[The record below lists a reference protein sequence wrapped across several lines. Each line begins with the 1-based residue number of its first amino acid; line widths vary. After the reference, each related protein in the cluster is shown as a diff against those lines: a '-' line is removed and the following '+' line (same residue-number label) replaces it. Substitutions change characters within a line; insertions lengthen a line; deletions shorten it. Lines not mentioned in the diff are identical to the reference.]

1 MSMCNQRTGERH
13 APAGNLLQRELY
25 GRNRNANF
33 RKPVPSCLV
42 IFRLYY
48 ASKLEPSQDI

>member
-1 MSMCNQRTGERH
+1 MHPLAIYCKENFM
-13 APAGNLLQRELY
+13 AGTE
-25 GRNRNANF
+25 NANF